1 MDISPADSPASVS
14 PAHSQAEPSIS
25 ENPMEEEVEP
35 EPAEPEESLTEARG
49 NRRKRP
55 TSALLPERQN
65 VESGPSQGSPS
76 VEGLKKTKKA
86 TAPAPQAQPINNAP
100 AKKAAVNKPPV
111 EGRIPPI
118 IICDATKWTGIF
130 TTMNVKRINFSKAKQ
145 CIDGIRVIPVTAD
158 DFRALTHLLG
168 ERRVP
173 CHSFAFPEEKA
184 LRAVLRTVP
193 VEIGFDDMK
202 SDLVGQGL
210 APLKVTRMIS
220 IRIKKLL
227 PLVLVEVSKDQGK
240 ILELRSVCHLVIAV
254 DLPHKK
260 RITAQCH
267 CFQRF
272 HHSQRN
278 CYAQPM

>member
-1 MDISPADSPASVS
+1 
-14 PAHSQAEPSIS
+14 
-25 ENPMEEEVEP
+25 
-35 EPAEPEESLTEARG
+35 
-49 NRRKRP
+49 
-55 TSALLPERQN
+55 
-65 VESGPSQGSPS
+65 
-76 VEGLKKTKKA
+76 
-86 TAPAPQAQPINNAP
+86 
-100 AKKAAVNKPPV
+100 VNKPPV

-130 TTMNVKRINFSKAKQ
+130 TTMSVKRINFSKAKQ

-168 ERRVP
+168 ERRVS

-193 VEIGFDDMK
+193 VEIGLDDMK